1 MRLDVFLKVSRIIS
15 RRSLAQEFCDAGRI
29 TVNGQT
35 SRSSKEVKTGDEIA
49 IKRHDRISRF
59 LVIAVPNKK
68 QVSKEESAA
77 LFRVIAEE
85 AIGEI

>member
-1 MRLDVFLKVSRIIS
+1 MRLDVFLKISRIIS

-29 TVNGQT
+29 AVNGQT

-68 QVSKEESAA
+68 QVSKEASAT

-85 AIGEI
+85 AIDEI

>member
-1 MRLDVFLKVSRIIS
+1 MKISRIIS
-15 RRSLAQEFCDAGRI
+15 RRSLAQEFCDAGL
-29 TVNGQT
+29 VSLNG
-35 SRSSKEVKTGDEIA
+35 SAARSSKEVRVGDEIA
-49 IKRHDRISRF
+49 IKRRDRISRF